1 MHAAA
6 AEPIGHLQ
14 RPVCAHVDGVRRRCF
29 AHAAA

>member
-1 MHAAA
+1 MQAAA

-14 RPVCAHVDGVRRRCF
+14 RPVRAHVEGVRRCF